1 MIKVIVLAVIIL
13 NYINNSNGI
22 NIPYGS
28 PILKCKSAPNLAL
41 IYNTTNCNNDI
52 ILCCEF
58 KSVIKNK
65 YRRNM
70 YLRSK
75 EKYNYDT
82 NK

>member
-1 MIKVIVLAVIIL
+1 MIKVIVFAAIIL
-13 NYINNSNGI
+13 NYINNSNG
-22 NIPYGS
+22 S
-28 PILKCKSAPNLAL
+28 PILKCNSAPNLAL

-52 ILCCEF
+52 ISCCEF
-58 KSVIKNK
+58 KSVIHNK

-75 EKYNYDT
+75 EKYNYDS

>member
-1 MIKVIVLAVIIL
+1 MIKVLVFAVVIL
-13 NYINNSNGI
+13 NYINNSYGI

-65 YRRNM
+65 YKRNM

-75 EKYNYDT
+75 EKYNYDA

>member
-1 MIKVIVLAVIIL
+1 MIKVLVFAVIIL
-13 NYINNSNGI
+13 NYIDNSNGI
-22 NIPYGS
+22 NILYES
-28 PILKCKSAPNLAL
+28 PILRCNSAPNLAL
-41 IYNTTNCNNDI
+41 IYNTTNYNNDI
-52 ILCCEF
+52 ISCCEF

-75 EKYNYDT
+75 EKYNNDA

>member
-1 MIKVIVLAVIIL
+1 MIKVLVFAVIIL

-22 NIPYGS
+22 NILYGNT
-28 PILKCKSAPNLAL
+28 ILRCNSAPNLAL

-52 ILCCEF
+52 ISSCEF

-65 YRRNM
+65 NKRNM

-75 EKYNYDT
+75 EKYNYDS

>member
-1 MIKVIVLAVIIL
+1 MIKVLVLAVIIT
-13 NYINNSNGI
+13 NYVFITNRR
-22 NIPYGS
+22 
-28 PILKCKSAPNLAL
+28 PILKCNSAPNLAL

-52 ILCCEF
+52 ISCCEF

-75 EKYNYDT
+75 EKYNYDA

>member
-1 MIKVIVLAVIIL
+1 MIKVLVFAVVIL

-22 NIPYGS
+22 NIIYGS
-28 PILKCKSAPNLAL
+28 PIQRCNSAPNLAL

-52 ILCCEF
+52 ISSCEF

-75 EKYNYDT
+75 EKYNNDA